1 MTSHMAEPN
10 SLKPQAGISKS
21 QQPTVTADEPWA
33 TGFSPARN
41 AKRSLSE
48 LLMNTF
54 GIIIGKNLSRR
65 SSDTEMNKKELPRVK
80 YKVEQI
86 NERLV
91 YFLPKCFCCLDFSQT
106 YRHQQLWIGIRN
118 ASVSLEPDIF
128 SCHRN
133 LRALNV

>member
-1 MTSHMAEPN
+1 MHKQDVSKLMTSHMAEPN
-10 SLKPQAGISKS
+10 SLKPQAGRSNLRY
-21 QQPTVTADEPWA
+21 QLT
-33 TGFSPARN
+33 SPARN

-65 SSDTEMNKKELPRVK
+65 SSDTEMNKKEPPRVK
-80 YKVEQI
+80 HKVEQI

>member
-1 MTSHMAEPN
+1 MAEPN
-10 SLKPQAGISKS
+10 ILKPQAGISKS
-21 QQPTVTADEPWA
+21 QRPTVTADEPWA
-33 TGFSPARN
+33 TGN

-65 SSDTEMNKKELPRVK
+65 SSDTEMNKKEPPQVK
-80 YKVEQI
+80 HKVEQI

-106 YRHQQLWIGIRN
+106 YRQQQLWIGIRN
-118 ASVSLEPDIF
+118 ASASLDPDIF
-128 SCHRN
+128 SYHRN